1 MTRTL
6 SGIKPWTSRTQAS
19 TLPQA
24 IEAANL
30 LFRLFDLR
38 HCIVFGK
45 KSRLNCNK
53 DLIHVCFLWRLLF
66 CYHFEEQFGNAM
78 IKSKVYLTDQI
89 WLVNLFLVFVL
100 FLCLAATPSTLIM
113 DMVPQQP
120 MMTMVRRFICIL
132 SELCFVLY
140 FVQFTI
146 SENFVQLTIS
156 VNVMIYFWIKIYIKN
171 KDILLSVKTSC
182 QATILGISIVTCISV
197 WR

>member
-1 MTRTL
+1 MYHFFNVFGMTRTL

-100 FLCLAATPSTLIM
+100 FLYLSCSDTQYFDYGHGATTAYDDYGS
-113 DMVPQQP
+113 
-120 MMTMVRRFICIL
+120 
-132 SELCFVLY
+132 
-140 FVQFTI
+140 
-146 SENFVQLTIS
+146 
-156 VNVMIYFWIKIYIKN
+156 
-171 KDILLSVKTSC
+171 
-182 QATILGISIVTCISV
+182 
-197 WR
+197 